1 MPRISLLFSGLPGKM
16 AAEVFQLAAEQLH
29 ALSLQ
34 LHPQGLC
41 GSEKHS
47 GFYEASGARVE
58 LLPEANRA
66 ALQCPPGTI
75 AIDYSTPDAA
85 LRNIRFFV
93 ERDIPFIMG
102 TTGFDRA
109 EAVRLVEAGNVPA
122 VIAPNMGIPILL
134 IQRALSQLAYEFP
147 GALQGYSV
155 TIQESHQ
162 STKKDTS
169 GTAKALVNAFQQL
182 GLPATTEAIQMVRD
196 PEKQRRELSV
206 PEEFLGGHA
215 YHFYNVTSPDASVQL
230 GLSHCIHGRRVY
242 AEGTLKA
249 VEFLA
254 ERMAKG
260 VRGECYSMEDVLRA
274 L

>member
-1 MPRISLLFSGLPGKM
+1 MARIPLLFSGLPGKM
-16 AAEVFQLAAEQLH
+16 AAEVFALAAEQQH
-29 ALSLQ
+29 ALNLQ

-41 GSEKHS
+41 GSERHA
-47 GFYEASGARVE
+47 GTYETQGARLE
-58 LLPEANRA
+58 LLPEAKRD
-66 ALQCPPGTI
+66 ALQCLPGTI

-85 LRNIRFFV
+85 LRNVRFFV
-93 ERDIPFIMG
+93 ERGIPFIMG

-109 EAVRLVEAGNVPA
+109 EAVCLVEAGNVPA

-134 IQRALSQLAYEFP
+134 IQRALSQLAKEFP

-182 GLPATTEAIQMVRD
+182 GLPASTEAIQMVRN
-196 PEKQRRELSV
+196 PEVQRRELSV

-215 YHFYNVTSPDASVQL
+215 YHFYNVSSPDESVKL

-249 VEFLA
+249 VAFLNQRVM
-254 ERMAKG
+254 EG
-260 VRGECYSMEDVLRA
+260 VRGVCYSMEDVLRA